1 MVIPARFE
9 LTIQGLV
16 LNIRLELI
24 SSLSDVIHYTNLTKT
39 LGLNHLSMGPYCQP
53 ENYSLTVG
61 RNSKVISMRC
71 IFKEY
76 NSFSN

>member
-39 LGLNHLSMGPYCQP
+39 LGLNRLSMGPYCQP

-61 RNSKVISMRC
+61 CNPKVISMRYM
-71 IFKEY
+71 FKEY